1 MIINNYSPTIEFN
14 NSRPDFNEIFEILYK
29 NNKNNKKDHIKVIIC
44 GSNEMYNDIYI
55 ITKKYGNKFSIKN
68 LDLY

>member
-1 MIINNYSPTIEFN
+1 MCYI
-14 NSRPDFNEIFEILYK
+14 IFEILYNK
-29 NNKNNKKDHIKVIIC
+29 NKNNKKDHIKVIIC

-55 ITKKYGNKFSIKN
+55 ITKKYDNKFSIKN